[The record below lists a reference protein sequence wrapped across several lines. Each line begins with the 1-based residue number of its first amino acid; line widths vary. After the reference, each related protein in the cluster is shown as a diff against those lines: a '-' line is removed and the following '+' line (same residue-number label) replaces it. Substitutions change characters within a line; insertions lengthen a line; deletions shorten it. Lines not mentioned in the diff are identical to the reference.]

1 MIITF
6 VSFLGYMHQQNKI
19 SAKEVAPVS
28 AYFLQPA
35 ADGMTSTMQ
44 TTKSAL
50 ATSTLKTSLNTFCT
64 KSEVLRAEILWTM
77 KYIHSHY
84 SMNSCKGINNI
95 FKVIQGEK

>member
-6 VSFLGYMHQQNKI
+6 VSFLGYKHQQNKI
-19 SAKEVAPVS
+19 SAKQVAPVS

-35 ADGMTSTMQ
+35 AG
-44 TTKSAL
+44 
-50 ATSTLKTSLNTFCT
+50 LNTFCT

-77 KYIHSHY
+77 KCIHSHY

-95 FKVIQGEK
+95 FKVIQ